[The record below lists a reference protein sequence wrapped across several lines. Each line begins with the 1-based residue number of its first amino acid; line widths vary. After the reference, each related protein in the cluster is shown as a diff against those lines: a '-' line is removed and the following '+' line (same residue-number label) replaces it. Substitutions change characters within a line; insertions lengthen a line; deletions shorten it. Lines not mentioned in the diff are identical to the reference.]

1 MNVNNTSCI
10 PVEVRT
16 ALYRRVA
23 AQAFIN
29 RCAVEDAPLP
39 CSLDDLQLSMANE
52 LEAFHVREHG
62 VENGIEIACAM
73 LSDMVQPD
81 FLAYA
86 PRLTPFGEMV
96 MAGLHDALINAT
108 PQPEAH

>member
-1 MNVNNTSCI
+1 MLNTQS
-10 PVEVRT
+10 PAYLLGFGSVSYT
-16 ALYRRVA
+16 H
-23 AQAFIN
+23 
-29 RCAVEDAPLP
+29 
-39 CSLDDLQLSMANE
+39 LDDLQLIMANE

-81 FLAYA
+81 FLEYA